1 MQTLIKAGEV
11 INGGLYR
18 AAPLNARFDEQLIAP
33 NIAPAELRFLLPILC
48 REFYDD
54 LIAEQNAAVANYNPN
69 VGALV
74 DKFPT
79 NAAYESLWTDGGLG
93 ALNARIVYFISL
105 PYISMQT
112 GSNGIYHVETEHAKT
127 VSSKDVKYL
136 QDNELKNIETLSE
149 YVQNYICQ
157 NQTNYPLFPASSK
170 CIDVEGCDDCGGLD
184 SESKNSNDK
193 GSLFKF
199 GVL

>member
-69 VGALV
+69 IGALV
-74 DKFPT
+74 PKFPT
-79 NAAYESLWTDGGLG
+79 NASYESLWTDGGLG

-127 VSSKDVKYL
+127 VKMLSTYKITSLRTLKHYQSTCKTTFVKIKL
-136 QDNELKNIETLSE
+136 ITL
-149 YVQNYICQ
+149 YF
-157 NQTNYPLFPASSK
+157 LHLAS
-170 CIDVEGCDDCGGLD
+170 
-184 SESKNSNDK
+184 
-193 GSLFKF
+193 
-199 GVL
+199 VLMLRAVMIVAA